1 MRRCVPTLLAMLLA
15 CAAPVAQQAL
25 GVQEPAAAADA
36 IGPLLPSAWLDRV
49 LVKVHD
55 GCEVRIEDGKP
66 VLVRGAGPAA
76 FAGVGGRWERLVT
89 AAPTEVLDAWHAH
102 ACATLAER
110 DRPGRLANW
119 FRVHCAD
126 LRATEQLCADLRDNA
141 VVTHAYRE
149 PIPHGSSLGDVPP
162 VTPSFAAQQLHL
174 LAAPTGHAITG
185 VQGVLGARGR
195 GVRLVMVEEDWILDH
210 EDVTQVRPAR
220 FLGNVPAGNLGI
232 GNHGIAGSSLLA
244 ADRDQFGIS
253 GIVDEA
259 DMRFV
264 SLTVNGGTANSL
276 VIAALN
282 CPPGGVVMMVLQ
294 FLLAQVANDD
304 WVPVEYFQSE
314 YDAVRTVTSLGC
326 IVVASA
332 ANGRRSLD
340 DPRHL
345 RRFDRGFRDSGA
357 IFVGATV
364 DGPLVR
370 ASYSNYGS
378 RVDVNGWGEN
388 IVAAGYGTMYLPNND
403 WRQSYTAGFA
413 GTSASTPIVT
423 GVVTALQ
430 GAAQQQLGRTL
441 TTAEVLQ
448 LLRTHGA
455 LTPDA
460 IGRRADL
467 EAMLRTLGAVDGLL
481 PNAPDVLPG
490 GTVQLGVSGPG
501 IGAVVCFAFATGSS
515 SLGFNRPLHLDPAT
529 LDTLTFVPLGSG
541 PVALPLAVP
550 AVPALSGTSLYLQA
564 AVVES
569 SGALRFTNS
578 AQLTVL

>member
-1 MRRCVPTLLAMLLA
+1 MRCCVPSLLAMLLA
-15 CAAPVAQQAL
+15 CAAPSAQQ
-25 GVQEPAAAADA
+25 VQAVADA
-36 IGPLLPSAWLDRV
+36 RPGADVHGPLLPTAWLDRV

-55 GCEVRIEDGKP
+55 GCDVRVEDGRP
-66 VLVRGAGPAA
+66 VLVRGGDPAA
-76 FAGVGGRWERLVT
+76 LAMVPGRWERLVT
-89 AAPTEVLDAWHAH
+89 AAPTEQLDAWHAH
-102 ACATLAER
+102 ACATLPER

-119 FRVHCAD
+119 FRVRCAD
-126 LRATEQLCADLRDNA
+126 LRAAEELCTGMLASAL
-141 VVTHAYRE
+141 VTHAYRE

-174 LAAPTGHAITG
+174 GAAPTGHAITG

-210 EDVTQVRPAR
+210 EDVSQARPAR
-220 FLGNVPAGNLGI
+220 FLGNVPPGNLGT
-232 GNHGIAGSSLLA
+232 GNHGIAGTSLLA
-244 ADRDQFGIS
+244 ADRDQHGVS

-294 FLLAQVANDD
+294 FLLAQVSNDD

-314 YDAVRTVTSLGC
+314 YDAVRTVTSLGI

-357 IFVGATV
+357 IFVGATL

-378 RVDVNGWGEN
+378 RVDVSGWGEN
-388 IVAAGYGTMYLPNND
+388 IVAAGYGTMFLPNND

-423 GVVTALQ
+423 GIVTALQ
-430 GAAQQQLGRTL
+430 GAARQQLGRTL

-448 LLRTHGA
+448 LLRVHGA

-467 EAMLRTLGAVDGLL
+467 EAMLRGLGAVDGLL
-481 PNAPDVLPG
+481 PSAPDVLPG
-490 GTVQLGVSGPG
+490 GAVQLAVSGPG
-501 IGAVVCFAFATGSS
+501 VGAVVCFAFGTGSS

-541 PVALPLAVP
+541 PTALPLAVP
-550 AVPALSGTSLYLQA
+550 AVPALSGANLYLQA
-564 AVVES
+564 AVVEA
-569 SGALRFTNS
+569 SGSLRLTNS
-578 AQLTVL
+578 AQVTVL